1 MNIFKSRLQSMPM
14 KRGVSISAILLLCVA
29 VIVVIV
35 WAIPTGG
42 SSDRGSLGA
51 GALYEVVRGSFEIT
65 VPTSGELSALE
76 QVNIYNSLESN
87 AVIIELVDEGSR
99 VEAGDVL
106 LRLNDETIQNAIRS
120 AEDGVTTSVN
130 TLDGSTANLVILN
143 KKRDSELAIKQLA
156 VDLAVLALQS
166 WERGEV
172 VARKQSLNLAVQ
184 TAEKD
189 FTRLS
194 GKFKSSLKLYEQ
206 EFLSKDE
213 LDRDEIALL
222 KADAQLKKALLDVD
236 VYNNYTFKQD
246 KQKKESDLQQAKD
259 ELERAIERLASEIRG
274 AESNVLA
281 AQKKLANKQE
291 GLQKLEDQLEMCVVT
306 SPANGMVVYASSL
319 GEERQR
325 DGEPIKIG
333 KKLYRNELCMIIPNT
348 EIMVA
353 EVKVNE
359 ALSGLIKDGQ
369 QASIICDAF
378 PDELFKGEVVSV
390 GVLAS
395 GGGWRDPNRRDYTIK
410 LQLTGEN
417 IVGLKPSMRCSAEI
431 LVSVAENQLFVP
443 IHAIHRKRGT
453 IWVWLQKGGGFE
465 QRVVTV
471 GQFSESFTVIED
483 GLVEGD
489 VILLRE
495 PPPRMVTGTIS
506 NSNEEQ

>member
-14 KRGVSISAILLLCVA
+14 RRGVSISAILLLCVA

-42 SSDRGSLGA
+42 SSDKGSLGA

-166 WERGEV
+166 WEKGEV

-281 AQKKLANKQE
+281 AQKKTCKQTR
-291 GLQKLEDQLEMCVVT
+291 G
-306 SPANGMVVYASSL
+306 SS
-319 GEERQR
+319 
-325 DGEPIKIG
+325 K
-333 KKLYRNELCMIIPNT
+333 T
-348 EIMVA
+348 
-353 EVKVNE
+353 
-359 ALSGLIKDGQ
+359 
-369 QASIICDAF
+369 
-378 PDELFKGEVVSV
+378 
-390 GVLAS
+390 
-395 GGGWRDPNRRDYTIK
+395 
-410 LQLTGEN
+410 
-417 IVGLKPSMRCSAEI
+417 
-431 LVSVAENQLFVP
+431 
-443 IHAIHRKRGT
+443 
-453 IWVWLQKGGGFE
+453 
-465 QRVVTV
+465 
-471 GQFSESFTVIED
+471 
-483 GLVEGD
+483 
-489 VILLRE
+489 
-495 PPPRMVTGTIS
+495 
-506 NSNEEQ
+506 